1 MTGSV
6 QSIILFCSSFYLS
19 IETRTP
25 SSLKK
30 MLEAL
35 FGKRQTNL
43 EIIEE
48 EAVAL
53 EKRQRRRER
62 EASRATRRMFKQQ
75 ADAYNLMDDAMEEG
89 NSQQVHDLVKDKL
102 AQAAQYRQQSRAK
115 RYKSRQLGERATS
128 LALQTDDL
136 AMDRANMRSVRALER
151 ENRVLGNKRVEKMA
165 EAFSKGQTQR
175 HEVQKTLNDA
185 MEDDMM
191 DVLDG
196 QDLLETDEAI
206 RDQAEQFMQD
216 AALAQAPSV
225 LPQRGALIQGQARM
239 NANDGEEENK

>member
-1 MTGSV
+1 
-6 QSIILFCSSFYLS
+6 
-19 IETRTP
+19 
-25 SSLKK
+25 

-48 EAVAL
+48 EAESL

-62 EASRATRRMFKQQ
+62 EANRLTRRMYKQQ
-75 ADAYNLMDDAMEEG
+75 AEASNLMDDAMEEG
-89 NSQQVHDLVKDKL
+89 NHQQVYDLVKDKL
-102 AQAAQYRQQSRAK
+102 AQAAQYRQQSRVK
-115 RYKSRQLGERATS
+115 RFKSRQLGERATS
-128 LALQTDDL
+128 LSSQTDDL

-165 EAFSKGQTQR
+165 KAFSKDQDQR
-175 HEVQKTLNDA
+175 HMVQQTLNDA
-185 MEDDMM
+185 LTDDMM

-225 LPQRGALIQGQARM
+225 LPQRGVAKETQ
-239 NANDGEEENK
+239 EEQDPQEDDDQ